1 MTPNAPATPRRVET
15 IDGTAVTLSGDGSKP
30 LILPTR
36 MASAEFGIWDAVW
49 DDLARDH
56 TVATFDLV
64 GAARLDADMAPRDRF
79 LALAEAQAR
88 IARRLGFERYSLFG
102 WYGGCHVA
110 LAGLIAGGARIDAC
124 LLLDPFFELP
134 DMRKVEA
141 GVAFKRALFEHPDR
155 TLYARYWVM
164 AGFSPA
170 FMERRF
176 DVVERLAR
184 ARVEKDRFVTLDTG
198 RWLRWVRALRTNWA
212 TDDELAA
219 IATPVHVLA
228 TELDGWHAG
237 PTVGMAQALC
247 DRLPSAELTVL
258 PGVGTFVFIEDPA
271 RFREAAGPFLAR
283 RAGAAS

>member
-1 MTPNAPATPRRVET
+1 MNGDDGPVTPRRVET
-15 IDGTAVTLSGDGSKP
+15 VDGVAVTISGDGAKP
-30 LILPTR
+30 LLLPTR
-36 MASAEFGIWDAVW
+36 MASAGFGIWDAIW
-49 DDLARDH
+49 DDLAQH
-56 TVATFDLV
+56 YTVATFDLL
-64 GAARLDADMAPRDRF
+64 GAARLDAEMAPRDRF
-79 LALAEAQAR
+79 LTLAGAQAR
-88 IARRLGFERYSLFG
+88 IAERLGFPRYSLFG

-110 LAGLIAGGARIDAC
+110 LAGLIAERERVDSC

-141 GVAFKRALFEHPDR
+141 GIAFKQALFEHPDR

-184 ARVEKDRFVTLDTG
+184 TRVEKDRFVALDTA
-198 RWLRWVRALRTNWA
+198 RWRRWVRALRTNWA
-212 TDDELAA
+212 SDAELAA
-219 IATPVHVLA
+219 IDVPVRVLA

-247 DRLPSAELTVL
+247 ARLRTADLATL
-258 PGVGTFVFIEDPA
+258 PGVGTFFFIEDPA
-271 RFREAAGPFLAR
+271 RFRAAAGPFLAR
-283 RAGAAS
+283 HGG